1 MGTREKEGARESERT
16 SSGSFKGNVTGSLVV
31 RWSYILSVLVT
42 VKQWKRLVKKK
53 RGGGKTRDKMVGKR
67 DKWGAEGITRVLLT
81 DSAQ

>member
-16 SSGSFKGNVTGSLVV
+16 SSGSFKGNVTGSIVV
-31 RWSYILSVLVT
+31 CVVVLYFISISHCKAVE
-42 VKQWKRLVKKK
+42 KACKKK
-53 RGGGKTRDKMVGKR
+53 EGGKTRDKMVGKR